1 MSDLATVIRD
11 LRYRLAELER
21 RDRNRSRIGTVKEVD
36 PVKGQARVELAN
48 GFMTGWMPWQ
58 EQAAG
63 SARTHFPLS
72 IGQQVRVRSQNGDLT
87 DAEIEASLPSDTN
100 TRPSQKGD
108 EYVVLEVGSTRIAV
122 SDGGGTAS
130 ITVGSSTLTITDGV
144 VMLESAV
151 INLKGAVKIE
161 GASVTH
167 NGKNIGDTHIHG
179 GVMAG
184 PATTDVPAN

>member
-1 MSDLATVIRD
+1 MSDLAAHFAR
-11 LRYRLAELER
+11 LNYRIAELER
-21 RDRNRSRIGTVKEVD
+21 RNRNRSRIGTVTEVD
-36 PVKGQARVELAN
+36 PDKGKARVELAN
-48 GFMTGWMPWQ
+48 DFVSDWIPWQ

-108 EYVVLEVGSTRIAV
+108 EYVLLEVGSTRIAV
-122 SDGGGTAS
+122 SDGGATAS
-130 ITVGSSTLTITDGV
+130 ITVGGSTLTITDGNM
-144 VMLESAV
+144 MLEATE
-151 INLKGAVKIE
+151 ITLKGAVKIE

-167 NGKNIGDTHIHG
+167 NGANIGDTHIHG

-184 PATTDVPAN
+184 PATTGTPAN

>member
-1 MSDLATVIRD
+1 MSDLAAHIAR
-11 LRYRLAELER
+11 LNYRIAELER

-36 PVKGQARVELAN
+36 PEKGKARIELAS
-48 GFMTGWMPWQ
+48 GFVTGWIPWQ

-63 SARTHFPLS
+63 AARTHFPLS
-72 IGQQVRVRSQNGDLT
+72 IGQQVRVSSQNGDLT
-87 DAEIEASLPSDTN
+87 DAEIQASLPSDTN

-108 EYVVLEVGSTRIAV
+108 EYVLLEVGASRIAV
-122 SDGGGTAS
+122 SDGGATTT
-130 ITVGSSTLTITDGV
+130 ITVGSSTITATDGAV
-144 VMLESAV
+144 TLEAAG
-151 INLKGAVKIE
+151 ITLKGAVTIE

-184 PATTDVPAN
+184 PANTGVPAN

>member
-1 MSDLATVIRD
+1 MSDLAAHFAR
-11 LRYRLAELER
+11 LNYRIAELER
-21 RDRNRSRIGTVKEVD
+21 RDRNRSRIGTVLEVD

-48 GFMTGWMPWQ
+48 GFVSDWIPWQ

-63 SARTHFPLS
+63 AARTHFPLS

-108 EYVVLEVGSTRIAV
+108 EYVLLEVGSTRIAV
-122 SDGGGTAS
+122 SDGGATAS
-130 ITVGSSTLTITDGV
+130 ITVGSSTLTITDGNM
-144 VMLESAV
+144 MLEATE
-151 INLKGAVKIE
+151 ITLKGAVKIE

-167 NGKNIGDTHIHG
+167 NGTNIGDTHIHG

-184 PATTDVPAN
+184 PATTGVPAN

>member
-1 MSDLATVIRD
+1 MSDLAAHFAR
-11 LRYRLAELER
+11 LNYRIAELER

-36 PVKGQARVELAN
+36 AVKGKARVELAN
-48 GFMTGWMPWQ
+48 GFVSDWIPWQ

-72 IGQQVRVRSQNGDLT
+72 TGQQVRVRSQNGDLT
-87 DAEIEASLPSDTN
+87 DAEIEASLPSDTI

-108 EYVVLEVGSTRIAV
+108 EYVLIDVGDTRIVV
-122 SDGGGTAS
+122 SDGGATVS
-130 ITVGSSTLTITDGV
+130 ITAGDSKLTITDGT
-144 VMLESAV
+144 MTLEAAE
-151 INLKGAVKIE
+151 ITLKGIVKLE

-167 NGKNIGDTHIHG
+167 NNANIGDTHIHG
-179 GVMAG
+179 GVMSG

>member
-1 MSDLATVIRD
+1 MSDLTAHFAR
-11 LRYRLAELER
+11 LNYRIAELER

-36 PVKGQARVELAN
+36 AHKGKARIELAD
-48 GFMTGWMPWQ
+48 GFLTDWIPWQ

-63 SARTHFPLS
+63 AARTHFPLS

-100 TRPSQKGD
+100 MRPSQKGD
-108 EYVVLEVGSTRIAV
+108 EYVLLEVGNTRIAV
-122 SDGGGTAS
+122 SDGGATAS
-130 ITVGSSTLTITDGV
+130 VTVGSSTLTITDGV
-144 VMLESAV
+144 VTLESAE

-184 PATTDVPAN
+184 PATTGVPAN